1 MADTKNS
8 NINQLWSD
16 VFQKQMSQRLN
27 DCYSAIDGLDKMI
40 KILDGLLNRMQPPI
54 SGKLRIYWSGKQN
67 EYGTLLT
74 PYLVKW
80 TRTKS
85 KRWKI
90 ESLNKRADLAVLRT
104 NGFEHHYT
112 QTKAVVNEINSLLNE
127 RKELIEKL
135 RVFQLVLIKK
145 SQAMPV
151 KLERSASLVAAIAD
165 QVNAIGIVSV
175 DLEALV
181 TGQLGGE
188 NDDDAE
194 EDFCFDDG
202 GEE

>member
-1 MADTKNS
+1 M
-8 NINQLWSD
+8 
-16 VFQKQMSQRLN
+16 
-27 DCYSAIDGLDKMI
+27 
-40 KILDGLLNRMQPPI
+40 
-54 SGKLRIYWSGKQN
+54 
-67 EYGTLLT
+67 
-74 PYLVKW
+74 
-80 TRTKS
+80 
-85 KRWKI
+85 
-90 ESLNKRADLAVLRT
+90 
-104 NGFEHHYT
+104 
-112 QTKAVVNEINSLLNE
+112 
-127 RKELIEKL
+127 IEKL
-135 RVFQLVLIKK
+135 RVFQLVLINK